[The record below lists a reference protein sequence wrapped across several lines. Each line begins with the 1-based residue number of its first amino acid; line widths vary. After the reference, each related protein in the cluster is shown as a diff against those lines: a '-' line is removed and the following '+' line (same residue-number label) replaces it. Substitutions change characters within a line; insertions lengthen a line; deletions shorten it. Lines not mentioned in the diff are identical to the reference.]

1 MNVAPNPLYFL
12 IWFPLFWLAV
22 TLILS
27 FLSGWFA
34 LMERYPDQAE
44 DALTVL
50 ANQSGSLGA
59 VSMRGILTLGICP
72 SGLRIG
78 IMRIFGPFCRNFF
91 VPWTEITITRG
102 DRFFWTFAKL
112 TFGHPSIGRLTVFAH
127 TADRM
132 ARAAGDHWP
141 EPGPFP
147 EETGSKA
154 LSRIAKQW
162 VAMTVLA
169 AAFFIIVPRL
179 VGPKGANAPPIAV
192 AVLFPAVVFGIAAII
207 QYVRR
212 RPSKSVK

>member
-1 MNVAPNPLYFL
+1 MIAAPNPLYFL
-12 IWFPLFWLAV
+12 VCFPLIWFAV

-59 VSMRGILTLGICP
+59 VSMRSILTLSVCR
-72 SGLRIG
+72 SGLRVA

-91 VPWTEITITRG
+91 VPWTEITVTRG

-112 TFGHPSIGRLTVFAH
+112 TFGHPSVGRLTVFAH

-147 EETGSKA
+147 EETGGEVF
-154 LSRIAKQW
+154 SRIAKQW
-162 VAMTVLA
+162 AAMTVLA
-169 AAFFIIVPRL
+169 ATFFIIVPRL
-179 VGPKGANAPPIAV
+179 LGAKGANAPPIAV
-192 AVLFPAVVFGIAAII
+192 AVLFPAVVFGIAAIV
-207 QYVRR
+207 QYVRG
-212 RPSKSVK
+212 RPSRRVK